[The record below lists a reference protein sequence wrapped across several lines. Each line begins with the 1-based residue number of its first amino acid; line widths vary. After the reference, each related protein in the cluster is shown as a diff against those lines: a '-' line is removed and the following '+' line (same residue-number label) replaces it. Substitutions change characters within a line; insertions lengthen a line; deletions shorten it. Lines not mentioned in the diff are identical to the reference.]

1 MAEGKSQAEEAVK
14 KSAKMEQGI
23 GVGNNRWWP
32 RNSPKSWAGGRGRS
46 ELKKDLLFYL
56 IG

>member
-1 MAEGKSQAEEAVK
+1 MI

-23 GVGNNRWWP
+23 GVGNDRRWP